1 MKISTGDKA
10 ALSWIWK
17 SSAKYRFRILL
28 LTLGNMVFA
37 GASVLFALMCR
48 GIVDGAVD
56 SDRNAVI
63 KSGAGLLMVI
73 LGMLLLRLFCNAV
86 EETIRA
92 GLEKEYRGIILNSL
106 LKKDYEKISA
116 YHSGELMN
124 RMFSDVAVVTDGAA
138 GILPSVMGMVTK
150 LAGAAAVLMA
160 LDMSF
165 ALIFIGAGAVLFL
178 VSRLFRK
185 HIKKLHKQVQ
195 ETGGQ
200 VRSFL
205 QETLEGLLVIK
216 AFGAEEKMSRI
227 NENNQDKHYKARLK
241 RRSVTISANAGFGFV
256 FQAGYLYAILWGA
269 FGIMNGVMTYGTLT
283 AILQLVNQIQQPF
296 AALSAVMPKFYSM
309 TASAERITE
318 LLNLPEEP
326 QAEKKADYENLNRIT
341 VKNVDFSYGENHVL
355 HNVNIEI
362 NKGEI
367 ISLTGI
373 SGGGKSTL
381 FLLLLGAYRPQR
393 GDIIFEA
400 EDDSFSAGKETRGL
414 FAYVPQGNLLFSGT
428 VRDNITFLNETA
440 TEEEINAAAE
450 TACALDFINELPEG
464 METKIGENGFGI
476 SEGQAQRIAIARAIL
491 GGAPILLLD
500 EATSAL
506 DETTEAALLN
516 NIRRM
521 KKKTVLIVT
530 HRPAALEIC
539 NRHLILKEGNL
550 TYGDL
555 R

>member
-17 SSAKYRFRILL
+17 SSAKYRPRILL

-48 GIVDGAVD
+48 GIVDGAVV

-124 RMFSDVAVVTDGAA
+124 RMFSDVAVVTDGTA

-178 VSRLFRK
+178 VSRLFRN

-227 NENNQDKHYKARLK
+227 NENNQEKHYKARLK
-241 RRSVTISANAGFGFV
+241 RRTVTISANAGFGFV

-318 LLNLPEEP
+318 LLSLPDEP
-326 QAEKKADYENLNRIT
+326 QAEKKADYEKLSRIT
-341 VKNVDFSYGENHVL
+341 VKDMDFSYGENKVL
-355 HNVNIEI
+355 SNVNIEI

-381 FLLLLGAYRPQR
+381 FLLLLGAYRPQN
-393 GDIIFEA
+393 GEIIFEA
-400 EDDSFSAGKETRGL
+400 ENDSFSAGKETRGL

-440 TEEEINAAAE
+440 TEEEISAAAE

-521 KKKTVLIVT
+521 KNKTVLIVT

-539 NRHLILKEGNL
+539 SRHLILKEGNL

-555 R
+555 Q

>member
-326 QAEKKADYENLNRIT
+326 QAEKKADYEKLNRIT

-355 HNVNIEI
+355 NNVNIEI
-362 NKGEI
+362 NNGEI

-400 EDDSFSAGKETRGL
+400 ENGSFSAGRETRGL

-450 TACALDFINELPEG
+450 TACALNFINELPEG

-521 KKKTVLIVT
+521 KNKTALIVT

-539 NRHLILKEGNL
+539 SRHLILKEGNL

-555 R
+555 Q

>member
-1 MKISTGDKA
+1 MKISTGDRTS
-10 ALSWIWK
+10 LEWIWK
-17 SSAKYRFRILL
+17 SSAKYRLRLVL
-28 LTLGNMVFA
+28 LTLGNMIFA
-37 GASVLFALMCR
+37 AASVLFALMCR
-48 GIVDGAVD
+48 GIVDGAVQGEK
-56 SDRNAVI
+56 NAVI
-63 KSGAGLLMVI
+63 ESGTGLFLVI
-73 LGMLLLRLFCNAV
+73 SGMLLLRLFCNGI

-106 LKKDYEKISA
+106 LKKDYEKASA

-124 RMFSDVAVVTDGAA
+124 RMFSDVGVVTDGAA

-150 LAGAAAVLMA
+150 LVGAAAVLMA
-160 LDMSF
+160 LDLSF
-165 ALIFIGAGAVLFL
+165 ALLFIGAGLVLFL
-178 VSRLFRK
+178 VSRFFRK
-185 HIKKLHKQVQ
+185 RIKRLHKQVQ
-195 ETGGQ
+195 ETGGE

-205 QETLEGLLVIK
+205 QEALEGLLVIK
-216 AFGAEEKMSRI
+216 VFGAEEKMSRI
-227 NENNQDKHYKARLK
+227 NEKNQEKHYKARLR

-269 FGIMNGVMTYGTLT
+269 FGIMSGAMTYGTLT

-318 LLNLPEEP
+318 LLSLPEEP
-326 QAEKKADYENLNRIT
+326 EAEKTADYEKLEKIT
-341 VKNVDFSYGENHVL
+341 ISGMSFSYGENKVL
-355 HNVNIEI
+355 DNVNIEI
-362 NKGEI
+362 DKGEI

-381 FLLLLGAYRPQR
+381 FLLLLGAYRPQS
-393 GDIIFEA
+393 GEIVFEA
-400 EDDSFSAGKETRGL
+400 ENGSFSAGKETRRL

-440 TEEEINAAAE
+440 SEAEINKAAE
-450 TACALDFINELPEG
+450 TACALDFINELPDG

-491 GGAPILLLD
+491 GGAPLLLLD

-506 DETTEAALLN
+506 DESTEAALLQ
-516 NIRRM
+516 NIRVM
-521 KKKTVLIVT
+521 KDRTVLIVT
-530 HRPAALEIC
+530 HRPAALDIC
-539 NRHLILKEGNL
+539 GRHLILKEGKL